1 MKKIYVVEFVG
12 QSSEFPF
19 ENTYCPLLIKA
30 TSAEVVRKNRGY
42 LNLVFFDKG
51 RMKSGRGVIR
61 EAAVQGG
68 RYDLEL

>member
-1 MKKIYVVEFVG
+1 MKKIYVVEFVR

-30 TSAEVVRKNRGY
+30 TSAEVVRKNRSY

-61 EAAVQGG
+61 EAAAQGG